1 MKRWMN
7 ERWVD
12 GWMDSEMG
20 GWMNECF
27 DGWMSVIMKFIILE

>member
-1 MKRWMN
+1 MK
-7 ERWVD
+7 D